1 MKNIKYPDNY
11 KNWPTT
17 WKSCFEDG
25 VVSGRASAHNSDY
38 AKFKKALEC
47 IADYGGCLTGEDAH
61 EMKQIA
67 IEALQ

>member
-1 MKNIKYPDNY
+1 MDHPCKEYLQSLENTAP
-11 KNWPTT
+11 
-17 WKSCFEDG
+17 
-25 VVSGRASAHNSDY
+25 NSDY
-38 AKFKKALEC
+38 AKLKGAIES